1 MTSYRE
7 NGLSSSNRKVIYRM
21 QGYLGPYT
29 SHQTNMSLTP
39 CDYIYLVEAKFSKC
53 DPRISRIVS
62 ITYVITHNTITTIYA
77 SDGGNHRLAFQSNLV
92 IATNVIVNDCFQ

>member
-1 MTSYRE
+1 
-7 NGLSSSNRKVIYRM
+7 M

-62 ITYVITHNTITTIYA
+62 IPMLLLIITITTIYA
-77 SDGGNHRLAFQSNLV
+77 SDGGNHRFAFQSNLV
-92 IATNVIVNDCFQ
+92 IATNVIVKDCFQSVID

>member
-1 MTSYRE
+1 
-7 NGLSSSNRKVIYRM
+7 M

-62 ITYVITHNTITTIYA
+62 ITYVITHNDNYHHLCIRWRQ
-77 SDGGNHRLAFQSNLV
+77 SSFRLSE
-92 IATNVIVNDCFQ
+92 